1 MGIWVLYVLIY
12 AVIKGMREGIKKK
25 AMAKSTIAEV
35 LFFYTLTAFL
45 LQIPFARDIFALTPV
60 QILLIFIKSFV
71 IFVAWICAFH
81 AIEKMP
87 VSLYAVLDLTRMLF
101 SVLLGVLILRETMG
115 GRQILGMAVIVGGL
129 LLLNV
134 NREGEE
140 RRIRPLYVGLTLLS
154 CLLNAVSGV
163 MDKIYLRQMETAQ
176 LQFWY
181 MLFLTLFYLLY
192 LLGTGMK
199 VDWGVLKTNYWIP
212 LLGLIFIIGDR
223 ALFEANAD
231 PESRVTLMTLVKQSS
246 VFFSI
251 LIGKFMF
258 REKHTGVRLLCALIV
273 VAGILIAVL

>member
-129 LLLNV
+129 LIAVVILNRGFDNKPV
-134 NREGEE
+134 SPDALDFTLPYEE
-140 RRIRPLYVGLTLLS
+140 RVKLS
-154 CLLNAVSGV
+154 E
-163 MDKIYLRQMETAQ
+163 KINKNKKTAK
-176 LQFWY
+176 
-181 MLFLTLFYLLY
+181 MLMNFF
-192 LLGTGMK
+192 
-199 VDWGVLKTNYWIP
+199 IP
-212 LLGLIFIIGDR
+212 LAFVFSLDLLDLFFDIFDR
-223 ALFEANAD
+223 IKEIF
-231 PESRVTLMTLVKQSS
+231 
-246 VFFSI
+246 
-251 LIGKFMF
+251 G
-258 REKHTGVRLLCALIV
+258 
-273 VAGILIAVL
+273 